1 MVGDIVLICDNKR
14 IARKQQR
21 LRNLQELIIGK
32 DGDIQGTKLVIVS
45 KSGSGSICYRPIKK
59 IGLF

>member
-45 KSGSGSICYRPIKK
+45 KS
-59 IGLF
+59 